1 MESLEPRV
9 LGYSQ
14 GESVLWTKFLQLGQ
28 DAVGDRRDTL
38 IISTLGHHVSVEP
51 GGSTRKAETRTF
63 RHQTVHHALHEL
75 DLVLNRKVDKVG
87 IDQDTERGSE
97 VGVVRQEQ
105 GGGDLRSVG

>member
-38 IISTLGHHVSVEP
+38 IISTLGHYVSVEP
-51 GGSTRKAETRTF
+51 KGSMGKA
-63 RHQTVHHALHEL
+63 
-75 DLVLNRKVDKVG
+75 KG
-87 IDQDTERGSE
+87 DTHISP
-97 VGVVRQEQ
+97 
-105 GGGDLRSVG
+105 